1 MPYFLWHNVPM
12 PSTAKKL
19 EHYFEEWLGTAAGSE
34 QQMLQIVEAGL
45 PTKVINRLLQRG
57 LTKEEVFQIVINPRT
72 LKHRRT
78 KSQPLSREESERAV
92 RAVRVISRAHSVF
105 GNSDKAMKW
114 LRTPRKRF
122 EGRAGM
128 EMLSTE
134 PGGRMVEEMLIQID
148 EGMFA

>member
-1 MPYFLWHNVPM
+1 MA
-12 PSTAKKL
+12 STAKKL
-19 EHYFEEWLGTAAGSE
+19 ERYFEEWLGAASGSE
-34 QQMLQIVEAGL
+34 LQMLRMVEAGL
-45 PTKVINRLLQRG
+45 PIKVINRLIQRG
-57 LTKEEVFQIVINPRT
+57 LTRDEVFQIVINPRT

-92 RAVRVISRAHSVF
+92 RAVRIISRAHSVF
-105 GNSDKAMKW
+105 GDPEKAMKW

-128 EMLSTE
+128 EMLTTE
-134 PGGRMVEEMLIQID
+134 PGGRIVEEMLIQID

>member
-1 MPYFLWHNVPM
+1 MWHNVHM
-12 PSTAKKL
+12 ASTAKKL
-19 EHYFEEWLGTAAGSE
+19 ERYFEEWLGAASGSE
-34 QQMLQIVEAGL
+34 LQMLRMVEAGL
-45 PTKVINRLLQRG
+45 PIKVINRLIQRG
-57 LTKEEVFQIVINPRT
+57 LTRDEVFQIVINPRT

-92 RAVRVISRAHSVF
+92 RAVRIISRAHSVF
-105 GNSDKAMKW
+105 GDPEKAMKW

-128 EMLSTE
+128 EMLTTE
-134 PGGRMVEEMLIQID
+134 PGGRIVEEMLIQID